1 MVDLGPTRP
10 DNYQVSSP
18 QPASILHDGFL
29 LLGFALAFVLLFR
42 RLGLGATLG
51 YLVAGAVLGPFVLN
65 MVGDAEQKLGFAE
78 LGITLLL
85 FLVGLELDPSK
96 LWKMKRDILGLGLLQ
111 VSICGLALA
120 GAIMLTTNFSSAA
133 ALALG
138 LPLALSST
146 AQVLPMLQ
154 SSGRLKTRFGERAF
168 SILLFQDLSIIPLI
182 TIITAMSRN
191 PADAGGPPGWLL
203 ALQTVAAI
211 VGLVAAGRFL
221 IRPLFRLIG
230 NLGEREMFV
239 VAALFTV
246 TAAGA
251 VMELLGLSTALGA
264 FIAGVMLAD
273 SPYRHELEADVEPFR
288 SILLGLFFLAVG
300 MMLDLGAIA
309 RDPLFV
315 ISMALMLI
323 TVKATVMF
331 GLARLFG
338 VPWRGALALG
348 LLLSQG
354 GEFGF
359 VLFTQ
364 ASHALLIAPE
374 AASLFGAVV
383 TLSMATTPFLMIAT
397 RRFRAEPQ
405 PAGSG
410 EREGP
415 SNDGANA
422 LIVGYGRFGQAV
434 GQVLQSAGITVT
446 LIDTDVD
453 MIDVAGT
460 FGAKVYFGNGT
471 RIDMLRQAGAAE
483 AEMILFCL
491 DGDQIDAPMLQA
503 VLEAFPRSAL
513 YVRAFDRRAVIK
525 LRDAP
530 ATLIVRETFESAV
543 SMARAALDNAGLSN
557 EAISRAETLF
567 RSRDT
572 ARLDRQVE
580 TGDPRAAR
588 EQVLSGPEP
597 QEAEGEPG

>member
-1 MVDLGPTRP
+1 M
-10 DNYQVSSP
+10 
-18 QPASILHDGFL
+18 HDGFL
-29 LLGFALAFVLLFR
+29 LLGFALVFVLLFR

-65 MVGDAEQKLGFAE
+65 MVGHAEQKLGFAE

-85 FLVGLELDPSK
+85 FLVGLELDPAK

-111 VSICGLALA
+111 VSLCGLALA
-120 GAIMLTTNFSSAA
+120 GAIMLTTSFSPAA

-154 SSGRLKTRFGERAF
+154 SSGRLRTRFGERAF

-182 TIITAMSRN
+182 TIITALSRN

-203 ALQTVAAI
+203 ALETVGAI
-211 VGLVAAGRFL
+211 AGLVAAGRFL

-246 TAAGA
+246 LAAGA

-315 ISMALMLI
+315 LSMALMLI
-323 TVKATVMF
+323 TVKALVMF
-331 GLARLFG
+331 GIARLFG
-338 VPWRGALALG
+338 MPWRGALALG

-364 ASHALLIAPE
+364 ASHAWLIEPE

-383 TLSMATTPFLMIAT
+383 TLSMATTPFLMTAT
-397 RRFRAEPQ
+397 RRFRAEPVSTTT
-405 PAGSG
+405 A

-415 SNDGANA
+415 RSDGANA

-434 GQVLQSAGITVT
+434 GQVLQAGGITVT

-460 FGAKVYFGNGT
+460 FGAKVYFGDGT
-471 RIDMLRQAGAAE
+471 RIDMLRQAGAAD

-491 DGDQIDAPMLQA
+491 DGDQLDAPMLSA
-503 VLEAFPRSAL
+503 VHEAFPNAAL

-530 ATLIVRETFESAV
+530 VTLIVRETFESAV
-543 SMARAALDNAGLSN
+543 AMARAALDNAGLSN
-557 EAISRAETLF
+557 EAITRAETLF
-567 RSRDT
+567 RGRDT
-572 ARLDRQVE
+572 VRLNRQVE

-588 EQVLSGPEP
+588 DQMLTAPEP
-597 QEAEGEPG
+597 QEVEGEPG

>member
-1 MVDLGPTRP
+1 LTSAAQGVTTRR
-10 DNYQVSSP
+10 VTSP
-18 QPASILHDGFL
+18 PPASILHDGFL

-111 VSICGLALA
+111 VSICGLAVA
-120 GAIMLTTNFSSAA
+120 GVIMLTTSFSPAA

-182 TIITAMSRN
+182 TIITALSRN

-203 ALQTVAAI
+203 ALETVGAI
-211 VGLVAAGRFL
+211 AGLVAAGRFL

-246 TAAGA
+246 LAAGA

-315 ISMALMLI
+315 LSMALMLI
-323 TVKATVMF
+323 TVKAAVMF
-331 GLARLFG
+331 GIAMAFG
-338 VPWRGALALG
+338 MSWRGALALG

-359 VLFTQ
+359 VLFAQ

-374 AASLFGAVV
+374 AASLFGAIV

-397 RRFRAEPQ
+397 RRFRAEPA
-405 PAGSG
+405 PTAGG

-415 SNDGANA
+415 KSDGANA

-434 GQVLQSAGITVT
+434 GQVLQAGGITVT
-446 LIDTDVD
+446 LIDTDIE

-460 FGAKVYFGNGT
+460 FGAKVYFGDGT
-471 RIDMLRQAGAAE
+471 RIDMLRQAGASD

-491 DGDQIDAPMLQA
+491 DGDQLDAPMMSA
-503 VLEAFPRSAL
+503 VHEAFPKAAL

-543 SMARAALDNAGLSN
+543 AMARAALDNAGLSN
-557 EAISRAETLF
+557 EAITRAETQF
-567 RSRDT
+567 RIRDT

-588 EQVLSGPEP
+588 DQMLTAPEP

>member
-1 MVDLGPTRP
+1 M
-10 DNYQVSSP
+10 
-18 QPASILHDGFL
+18 HDGFL
-29 LLGFALAFVLLFR
+29 LLGFALVFVLLFR

-51 YLVAGAVLGPFVLN
+51 YLVAGAMLGPFVLN

-96 LWKMKRDILGLGLLQ
+96 LWKMKRDILGFGLLQ

-120 GAIMLTTNFSSAA
+120 GAIMLTTSFSSAA

-182 TIITAMSRN
+182 TIITALSRN
-191 PADAGGPPGWLL
+191 PADLGGPPGWLL
-203 ALQTVAAI
+203 ALETVAAI
-211 VGLVAAGRFL
+211 AGLVAAGRFL

-230 NLGEREMFV
+230 NLGEREMFI

-246 TAAGA
+246 MAAGA

-323 TVKATVMF
+323 TVKAAVMF

-383 TLSMATTPFLMIAT
+383 TLSMATTPFLMMAT
-397 RRFRAEPQ
+397 RRFRAEPT
-405 PAGSG
+405 AKTAT
-410 EREGP
+410 REGP

-434 GQVLQSAGITVT
+434 GQVLQAGGITVT
-446 LIDTDVD
+446 LIDTDVE

-460 FGAKVYFGNGT
+460 FGAKVYFGDGT

-483 AEMILFCL
+483 AEMILFCI
-491 DGDQIDAPMLQA
+491 DGDQLDAAMLAA
-503 VLEAFPRSAL
+503 VHEAFPRAAVF
-513 YVRAFDRRAVIK
+513 VRAFDRRAVIK

-530 ATLIVRETFESAV
+530 VTLIMRETFESAIA
-543 SMARAALDNAGLSN
+543 MARAALDNAGLSN
-557 EAISRAETLF
+557 EAITRAETLF
-567 RSRDT
+567 RARDGE
-572 ARLDRQVE
+572 RLSLQIE
-580 TGDPRAAR
+580 AGDPRAAR
-588 EQVLSGPEP
+588 DRILTAPEP
-597 QEAEGEPG
+597 QELEGEPG